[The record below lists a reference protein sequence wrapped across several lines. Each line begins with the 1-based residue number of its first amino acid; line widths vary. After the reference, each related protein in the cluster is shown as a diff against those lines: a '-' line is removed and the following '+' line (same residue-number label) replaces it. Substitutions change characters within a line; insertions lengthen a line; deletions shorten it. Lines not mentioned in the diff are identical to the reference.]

1 MLRFPLISHVP
12 MFGFTVVAFLFVCT
26 ILAVATLLVFKS
38 GEKGTTK
45 LGGCAGCAIGFALL
59 AIAGLAALI
68 TVGVMLLTARSE
80 IVRNGPIRSLEL
92 DLDHDDKDAHEA
104 PGNRGAE
111 PDHGAEESANGET
124 DKSLNPVAPNA
135 SEAPSAAAQ
144 DAGHAVHLK
153 LVIRGKE
160 YPAAISDWIR
170 DHTDGDVS
178 VTVSHQGDRTIV
190 DLGLPFTRDELKQF
204 KHDMKKSLPD
214 MKLPKG
220 IKVDIKDADD

>member
-1 MLRFPLISHVP
+1 MFRFPLISHVP
-12 MFGFTVVAFLFVCT
+12 MFGFTVVAFLLVCT

-38 GEKGTTK
+38 GERGTTK

-92 DLDHDDKDAHEA
+92 ELDQDDNGARQA
-104 PGNRGAE
+104 PGNRAAE
-111 PDHGAEESANGET
+111 PDHGADESTNGET
-124 DKSLNPVAPNA
+124 DKSLHPVAPES
-135 SEAPSAAAQ
+135 SEAPSAAK
-144 DAGHAVHLK
+144 DTGHAVHLK

-204 KHDMKKSLPD
+204 KHDMKKSLPG